1 MTSGGA
7 AEENPKTKVA
17 TSVRLGEPSGKPVTQ
32 EFVKSIHTSRLVGT
46 DPFLGKSCR
55 RFVRKYYSGAMVEG
69 ATALPFRIIRM
80 PTVII
85 QIASG
90 KLEAKASGPKP
101 AGL

>member
-1 MTSGGA
+1 MVSTRSCRCTVLLPVLP
-7 AEENPKTKVA
+7 AEIQTVA
-17 TSVRLGEPSGKPVTQ
+17 N
-32 EFVKSIHTSRLVGT
+32 SRLSSLSELANHGQT
-46 DPFLGKSCR
+46 FRYTFLGKSCR

-69 ATALPFRIIRM
+69 ATALPFRIIWM